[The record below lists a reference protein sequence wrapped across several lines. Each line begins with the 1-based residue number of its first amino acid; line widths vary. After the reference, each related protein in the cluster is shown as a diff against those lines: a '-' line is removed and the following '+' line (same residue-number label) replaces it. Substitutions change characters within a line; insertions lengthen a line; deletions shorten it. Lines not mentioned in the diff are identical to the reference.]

1 MKSFVFLIY
10 SDSLNGAK
18 NFERYFARLYVA
30 VLMLDT
36 IGLIGKSS
44 MFPCTVIVC
53 ILAVPYNFP
62 GHDPVGHSFLY
73 SCSVVFDFVFRK
85 VP

>member
-53 ILAVPYNFP
+53 ILAVP
-62 GHDPVGHSFLY
+62 
-73 SCSVVFDFVFRK
+73 
-85 VP
+85 